1 MTSTLAPQLKSP
13 RPGGRTD
20 GLKRMVAEP
29 HEQPPTLDAV
39 SMTYT
44 GRSLDD
50 DIEEAEED
58 DDAQE

>member
-1 MTSTLAPQLKSP
+1 
-13 RPGGRTD
+13 
-20 GLKRMVAEP
+20 MVAEP